1 MLRAFDQSGLL
12 ALISDIY
19 YTAME
24 NGERFGVDM
33 GFGLFNPK
41 VKSREDDT
49 NWDKTMD
56 TFTSI
61 GGAGMSWGDAV
72 ARKGFGEILQGNYG
86 EGSSQLLKNAPFLK
100 LWFLRGFMGDMGSE
114 LRRSRW

>member
-1 MLRAFDQSGLL
+1 
-12 ALISDIY
+12 
-19 YTAME
+19 
-24 NGERFGVDM
+24 M